1 MNFLELENLEW
12 KCYNLPHCHP
22 SAILG
27 TFLKIELI
35 IQKQYYFLK
44 ERKQFLWFAAVWLS
58 RSSFYLLC
66 TVPHYHVFKS
76 YLFFFYIQH
85 MSHLFKK
92 VPYVYS
98 EVQLPLPLKN
108 FYRTQILFCTSYPY
122 QVIPRWLEKPRS
134 LFPCPCLL
142 LCLIS
147 SATLKG
153 CMCQGCIFSFYIPA
167 NGCTRSKCLI
177 KVCCLS

>member
-76 YLFFFYIQH
+76 YLFFFLYPAHVTPFQESALCLFWSAATSPFKELLQDSDFVLHILSLSGNPT
-85 MSHLFKK
+85 MTWKASFSFSVSVPIIVSHLFSYIKRL
-92 VPYVYS
+92 YVS
-98 EVQLPLPLKN
+98 GLHLQLLHPSKWL
-108 FYRTQILFCTSYPY
+108 YTQ
-122 QVIPRWLEKPRS
+122 
-134 LFPCPCLL
+134 
-142 LCLIS
+142 
-147 SATLKG
+147 
-153 CMCQGCIFSFYIPA
+153 
-167 NGCTRSKCLI
+167 
-177 KVCCLS
+177 